1 MEGHHYFLHVSYTLE
16 YNTSEKK
23 QRDFITSVVPR
34 RAISG
39 GIIRQH
45 IAELPVREF
54 VRSPKSFRD
63 MKDNGSLMNII
74 PLYMSGLRT
83 GIGYVPRSI
92 VPHPNRFLPRE
103 KVRGWFPKWL
113 NPFPYLVPPPI
124 KQTIK
129 NRRRQSI
136 EINTHEFD
144 MILDV
149 IAHVF
154 AGVKAKTF
162 DTKTHR
168 HIVYAFEDYYPPFID
183 SKSDIISQSALKIEY
198 RIKRFL
204 KELPQNVNLEFVYKT
219 TVADSPERQYV
230 IFPQDENVVNR
241 IPTEFMLPRDK
252 KILEYAEQT
261 AKIFHLR
268 HERGPL
274 NALLQS
280 VLNFR
285 TLRKMEL
292 ELYNPDKLSPVPTA
306 AYTFYIIEKND
317 YERLLSHRTDLH
329 LINEKNEKN
338 KKDKDKMFERIKRF
352 TDSFHGK
359 LTFYP
364 PNENTPLNMYK
375 LDFYNAN
382 VVEHMMMDIVKQF
395 PSDFRI
401 IRVTAPLQYMSDNT
415 CGEFQIYPF
424 DVGCSKSKTIRP
436 VYDFV
441 LRDVIEKFHAH

>member
-1 MEGHHYFLHVSYTLE
+1 MEGQNYFLHVSYAIE

-23 QRDFITSVVPR
+23 QRDFITSDIPR

-45 IAELPVREF
+45 ISELPIREF
-54 VRSPKSFRD
+54 VRSPKTFRD
-63 MKDNGSLMNII
+63 MKDNGSLMNIV

-124 KQTIK
+124 KQRK
-129 NRRRQSI
+129 RQSI

-149 IAHVF
+149 IAHMF
-154 AGVKAKTF
+154 AGVKVKTF
-162 DTKTHR
+162 DDGRLKTHR
-168 HIVYAFEDYYPPFID
+168 HLVYAFEDYYPPFINP
-183 SKSDIISQSALKIEY
+183 KGENISRTVLQIDY

-204 KELPQNVNLEFVYKT
+204 KELPQNVNIEFVYKT
-219 TVADSPERQYV
+219 TIADSPERQYV
-230 IFPQDENVVNR
+230 IFPQDEQVVNR
-241 IPTEFMLPRDK
+241 IPTEVMLTRDK
-252 KILEYAEQT
+252 KILGYAEQT
-261 AKIFHLR
+261 SKIFHLR

-274 NALLQS
+274 TAFIQT

-285 TLRKMEL
+285 TLRKIEL
-292 ELYNPDKLSPVPTA
+292 DLYNPNKLSPVPTA
-306 AYTFYIIEKND
+306 AYTFYIIEKNE
-317 YERLLSHRTDLH
+317 YERLLNRRRD
-329 LINEKNEKN
+329 INLTNEKN
-338 KKDKDKMFERIKRF
+338 KDKMFDRIKRF
-352 TDSFHGK
+352 TDSFQGEV
-359 LTFYP
+359 TFYP

-382 VVEHMMMDIVKQF
+382 VVEHMMMDIVKEF
-395 PSDFRI
+395 PKDFRI
-401 IRVTAPLQYMSDNT
+401 LRVTAPLQYVSDNT

-424 DVGCSKSKTIRP
+424 DVRCSKSKTIRP

-441 LRDVIEKFHAH
+441 LRDVLEKFHAH